1 MGLPL
6 PACSGK
12 TLTVGAER
20 IGRSRP
26 MHLNVEVNSM
36 YRKTASTIAL
46 GVVLLGVA
54 ASSGCATYGPNIRNS
69 LCLYPIPLSPFFQD
83 EAEDQAWQKE
93 RYDKV
98 PILGPLTQGG
108 PAVAL
113 DPPSDDEIIRALEKA
128 RPVEG
133 GLPFLHEVQRNN
145 VRIVVEPIQDYVDPP
160 RVYPLIGPAQLHHA
174 HYKCTI
180 YFTERTNVGWPI
192 PYTVINENAQEVV
205 YIDHNHLHVVGNVE
219 GGLTSNY

>member
-1 MGLPL
+1 
-6 PACSGK
+6 
-12 TLTVGAER
+12 
-20 IGRSRP
+20 
-26 MHLNVEVNSM
+26 M

-46 GVVLLGVA
+46 GVVLLGLA

-113 DPPSDDEIIRALEKA
+113 DPLSDDDHLALEKRMA
-128 RPVEG
+128 EEACRSCMKCSETTW
-133 GLPFLHEVQRNN
+133 
-145 VRIVVEPIQDYVDPP
+145 IVVEPIQDYVDPP
-160 RVYPLIGPAQLHHA
+160 RVYPP
-174 HYKCTI
+174 T
-180 YFTERTNVGWPI
+180 
-192 PYTVINENAQEVV
+192 
-205 YIDHNHLHVVGNVE
+205 
-219 GGLTSNY
+219 